1 MGDPRN
7 TALPRLR
14 DWPMFRPAGKQ
25 RRAALEGR
33 LPPSVSEL
41 VMERVPG
48 AVSEK
53 LAWLR
58 EQIAAGRLDG
68 DDPKEVAQAE
78 ALLAMLAR
86 VSGARSG
93 REKRHLDDLLD
104 EGLRETFPASD
115 PVAVGRF
122 TSTEPPTRPMDRATT
137 ARQESSLLIDAH
149 ARKRAAQG

>member
-104 EGLRETFPASD
+104 
-115 PVAVGRF
+115 VAVGRF

-149 ARKRAAQG
+149 ARERAAQG